1 MVKAFFR
8 KYGFFWPAFFC
19 LTFGMLVFC
28 LLFPYVPGND
38 TLFHVARIDG
48 LTNHFAAGGGYPCR
62 LYESFCDGYGYAA
75 PLFYCDLFLIPFALL
90 HLAGASLTVCYA
102 ALVFSLGVLT
112 FGTMWGMAGWFGL
125 RGRERLICTSFYL
138 LVPSFSIN
146 LFTWGQIGGA
156 FAMAFAPCVLFPL
169 LVLIL
174 ENEISMKRMWS
185 ATIWLAFGMTM
196 LICCHLV
203 SSCLLILFALA
214 LCLFRVFFLIKHWK
228 RILCLALAA
237 ILTVLVTAWY
247 WMPFLEQQ
255 AMTDLVG
262 FSADT
267 STFWKTLAIRPI
279 GLFFSYTICKTM
291 LAPLLG
297 SWATI
302 PPGMVECWGWILVP
316 LAIAIWRDRLLQK
329 TWHAR
334 LWVKVSVVT
343 LVFTSIFFSSHT
355 LLVWTAPFLSWM
367 QFPMRLYIICLPLL
381 SLLVA
386 AWLTRHASEGMRRI
400 FAVGV
405 AIALVCA
412 LTNPFGRY
420 ALAWIG
426 ERKTIAETPMNIGF
440 GYEYLPCAWVEE
452 VEARGEEPKYM
463 WQEPTDSTNYG
474 PYCVPIERADATTVV
489 PRWYYYGYAATL
501 NGAPCAVRESKNGCV
516 EVLTEGKTGEL
527 KVWYAGTSLQRIS
540 TWVSLLSLV
549 GILLVGVVIWGWRRR
564 KVCGCSINQNN

>member
-1 MVKAFFR
+1 MLKAFFQ

-19 LTFGMLVFC
+19 LTFGTLVFC

-48 LTNHFAAGGGYPCR
+48 LANHFAAGGGYPCR

-112 FGTMWGMAGWFGL
+112 FGMMWGMSGWFGL

-138 LVPSFSIN
+138 LVPSFSTN
-146 LFTWGQIGGA
+146 LLTWGQIGSTFG
-156 FAMAFAPCVLFPL
+156 MAFTPCVLFPL
-169 LVLIL
+169 IVLIL
-174 ENEISMKRMWS
+174 EDKISTKRMWS
-185 ATIWLAFGMTM
+185 TTIWLTFGMTM
-196 LICCHLV
+196 LICSHLV

-214 LCLFRVFFLIKHWK
+214 LCLFRVLFLIKHWK
-228 RILCLALAA
+228 RILCLALSAV
-237 ILTVLVTAWY
+237 LTVFVTAWY
-247 WMPFLEQQ
+247 WIPFLEQQ
-255 AMTDLVG
+255 SMTDLVG

-267 STFWKTLAIRPI
+267 STYWKTLAIRPI

-297 SWATI
+297 SYATI
-302 PPGMVECWGWILVP
+302 PVGMVECWGWILVP
-316 LAIAIWRDRLLQK
+316 LAIGIWRDHLLRK
-329 TWHAR
+329 AWHAR

-343 LVFTSIFFSSHT
+343 LVLTSIFFSSHT

-386 AWLTRHASEGMRRI
+386 AWLTRHASDGMRRF
-400 FAVGV
+400 FAMGV

-412 LTNPFGRY
+412 LTNTFGRY
-420 ALAWIG
+420 ALAWMG
-426 ERKTIAETPMNIGF
+426 ERETIAEASLHIGG
-440 GYEYLPCAWVEE
+440 GYEYLPCAWEKE
-452 VEARGEEPKYM
+452 VKARGENPMYM

-474 PYCVPIERADATTVV
+474 PYCATIERTDATTLV

-501 NGAPCAVRESKNGCV
+501 NGEPCAVRESKNGCV
-516 EVLTEGKTGEL
+516 EVQTDGKTGEL
-527 KVWYAGTSLQRIS
+527 KVWYAGTPLQRIS
-540 TWVSLLSLV
+540 AWVSFLSLV
-549 GILLVGVVIWGWRRR
+549 GILLVSVAVWGWRRC
-564 KVCGCSINQNN
+564 KA